1 MPALGPFA
9 MCLESILYG
18 ANESKKKQR
27 VGEKGGGQV
36 VVDAPQENITLWRG
50 MRLRNHEIANYM
62 RLMQQQTLA
71 SSMEPDGMQS
81 LNGGGYMNLM
91 GFASVTKKLPIA
103 LQNAMRPVPGFSDDD
118 SMPVIM

>member
-18 ANESKKKQR
+18 ANENKKKQNLNNNTASEAN
-27 VGEKGGGQV
+27 GIPAQISSETT
-36 VVDAPQENITLWRG
+36 TLWRG

-62 RLMQQQTLA
+62 RLMQQQSLA
-71 SSMEPDGMQS
+71 SAMEPDGMPSQNS
-81 LNGGGYMNLM
+81 GGYMNLM

-103 LQNAMRPVPGFSDDD
+103 L
-118 SMPVIM
+118 